1 MTALRPWPAVLL
13 AALLALPA
21 ASTSAGPQGHDH
33 APLPAAQAS
42 ARQQRLDTARQ
53 ALSRGDADAA
63 LVPLEEAAG
72 MSHDADTELL
82 QLQMLLQRGQVRQ
95 AMAFAAHTAAAHR
108 DEPQARELHLWLLAL
123 SGQTEHV
130 RRRLT
135 PSDGPLAGLLD
146 ALAAPDGL
154 LPAAAPT
161 PWPHGTPVPADSRAR
176 ATALLLHDG
185 HLALA
190 PLSALPAA
198 GEVWLRSGLG
208 RASRAR
214 PTQAPDLLAPAG
226 FAWLDVDPPLP
237 PPAGATGI
245 VRRAGSAFAG
255 SPAFRLAMP
264 RTPDAAPSW
273 PQLQM
278 GFLGRQDLG
287 WPAGAALD
295 GGPVLDVAG
304 RLIGLAARGADGV
317 ERLVPWTGGPPRA
330 DLPVSQDARPRS
342 PDEIY
347 EATLP
352 FVAQVLVAP

>member
-1 MTALRPWPAVLL
+1 MTALRPWPALLL

-21 ASTSAGPQGHDH
+21 ASSSAGPQGHDH
-33 APLPAAQAS
+33 APLPAAQEA
-42 ARQQRLDTARQ
+42 ARQQRLDAARQ

-123 SGQTEHV
+123 SGQTDHV

-135 PSDGPLAGLLD
+135 PSDAQLAGLLD
-146 ALAAPDGL
+146 ALAAPGGM
-154 LPAAAPT
+154 LPTTAPM
-161 PWPHGTPVPADSRAR
+161 PWPHGVPVPAGSRAR

-185 HLALA
+185 RLALA

-198 GEVWLRSGLG
+198 GDVWLRSGLG
-208 RASRAR
+208 RASRGR
-214 PTQAPDLLAPAG
+214 PAQAADLVAPAG
-226 FAWLDVDPPLP
+226 FAWLDVAPPLP
-237 PPAGATGI
+237 PPAGATGLA
-245 VRRAGSAFAG
+245 RRGGSAFAG

-264 RTPDAAPSW
+264 RTQDGAPTW

-287 WPAGAALD
+287 WPAGAALE

-304 RLIGLAARGADGV
+304 RLIGLATRGVDGV
-317 ERLVPWTGGPPRA
+317 ERLSVWASGLARM
-330 DLPVSQDARPRS
+330 DLPVSDDARPRS
-342 PDEIY
+342 PDEIF

-352 FVAQVLVAP
+352 FVAQVLVVP